1 MVAAALGVGTAA
13 AVGAPLV
20 LAAAGF
26 SAAGVAAGSAAAAWQ
41 ATIGNVDNNDNDM
54 IILIGF
60 NFSGNVVGGSIFA
73 SLQSAGVLGFAT
85 ATKVGAHNET
95 NKKTTYD

>member
-41 ATIGNVDNNDNDM
+41 ATIGNVPSIGYIVE
-54 IILIGF
+54 IINLII
-60 NFSGNVVGGSIFA
+60 VIII
-73 SLQSAGVLGFAT
+73 
-85 ATKVGAHNET
+85 
-95 NKKTTYD
+95 